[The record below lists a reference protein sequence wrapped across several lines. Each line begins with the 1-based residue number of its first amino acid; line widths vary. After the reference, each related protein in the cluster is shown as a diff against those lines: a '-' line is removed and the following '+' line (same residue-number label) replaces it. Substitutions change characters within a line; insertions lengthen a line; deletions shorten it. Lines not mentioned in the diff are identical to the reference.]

1 MPYGMMACMKKI
13 HKTTKFIFIFSG
25 FDIRHSMRILQ
36 HECFHWNLIFAISLM
51 ANSLNLNSAYFY
63 IFRNLSMIAQM
74 IEIQEYKFTLSILN
88 SLTLTFSEPG
98 RQIEF
103 RLYFHP
109 VGYLS
114 ITCIKL
120 KFSTI
125 FFLAGHQSFS
135 GMPRTVQ

>member
-1 MPYGMMACMKKI
+1 
-13 HKTTKFIFIFSG
+13 
-25 FDIRHSMRILQ
+25 MRILQ
-36 HECFHWNLIFAISLM
+36 HESYHWNLIFAISL
-51 ANSLNLNSAYFY
+51 
-63 IFRNLSMIAQM
+63 IFRNLLMIAQM
-74 IEIQEYKFTLSILN
+74 IEIQEYKFTISILN
-88 SLTLTFSEPG
+88 SLTLTYSEPG

-125 FFLAGHQSFS
+125 FSRSSIIQWNAKNSA
-135 GMPRTVQ
+135 VDDIY